1 MNRFRKW
8 VNRLKSDG
16 GFTLIEL
23 MVVITILGIL
33 AVLILP
39 RITGQTDEAR
49 RTATKVQIKN
59 IEQALHTYEMDNGNY
74 PSTEQGLDAL
84 VKKPT
89 IGRIPIKYKEG
100 GYMTKIPKDPWGTP
114 YLYIC
119 PGAHGDF
126 DLISYGSDR
135 EKGGDGKNA
144 DIENWNID

>member
-1 MNRFRKW
+1 MGMKKIRNRK
-8 VNRLKSDG
+8 

-49 RTATKVQIKN
+49 KTATRIQIKN
-59 IEQALHTYEMDNGNY
+59 VEQALHMFELDNGFY

-89 IGRIPIKYKEG
+89 IGRVPNKYREG
-100 GYMTKIPKDPWGTP
+100 GYMSKVPKDPWGTP
-114 YLYIC
+114 YVYIS

-126 DLISYGSDR
+126 DLISYGADK
-135 EKGGDGKNA
+135 EKGGESKNA
-144 DIENWNID
+144 DIENWALD

>member
-1 MNRFRKW
+1 MTMLRNRR
-8 VNRLKSDG
+8 

-59 IEQALHTYEMDNGNY
+59 IEQALHLFELDNGFY
-74 PSTEQGLDAL
+74 PTTEQGLDAL

-89 IGRIPIKYKEG
+89 IGRIPGRYREG
-100 GYMTKIPKDPWGTP
+100 GYMAKVPKDPWGTP
-114 YLYIC
+114 YVYVS

-126 DLISYGSDR
+126 DLISFGADK
-135 EKGGDGKNA
+135 EKGGEGKNA
-144 DIENWNID
+144 DIENWDIE

>member
-1 MNRFRKW
+1 MNFIKSLRNRK
-8 VNRLKSDG
+8 

-49 RTATKVQIKN
+49 QTATRVQIKN
-59 IEQALHTYEMDNGNY
+59 IEQALHLFELDNGFY
-74 PSTEQGLDAL
+74 PSTEQGLAAL
-84 VKKPT
+84 VQKPT
-89 IGRIPIKYKEG
+89 IGRIPIKFREG

-114 YLYIC
+114 YAYIS

-126 DLISYGSDR
+126 DLISYGSDK
-135 EKGGDGKNA
+135 EKGGEGKNA
-144 DIENWNID
+144 DIENWAID

>member
-1 MNRFRKW
+1 MGMKKIRNRK
-8 VNRLKSDG
+8 

-49 RTATKVQIKN
+49 KTATRIQIKN
-59 IEQALHTYEMDNGNY
+59 IEQALHLFELDNGFY

-89 IGRIPIKYKEG
+89 IGRAPNKYREG
-100 GYMTKIPKDPWGTP
+100 GYMSKVPKDPWGTP
-114 YLYIC
+114 YLYIS

-126 DLISYGSDR
+126 DLISYGADK
-135 EKGGDGKNA
+135 EKGGESKNA
-144 DIENWNID
+144 DIENWALD

>member
-1 MNRFRKW
+1 MKKIRNRK
-8 VNRLKSDG
+8 

-49 RTATKVQIKN
+49 KTATRIQIKN
-59 IEQALHTYEMDNGNY
+59 VEQALHMFELDNGFY

-89 IGRIPIKYKEG
+89 IGRVPNKYREG
-100 GYMTKIPKDPWGTP
+100 GYMSKVPKDPWGTP
-114 YLYIC
+114 YVYIS

-126 DLISYGSDR
+126 DLISYGADK
-135 EKGGDGKNA
+135 EKGGESKNA
-144 DIENWNID
+144 DIENWALD

>member
-1 MNRFRKW
+1 MMKNVRNKR
-8 VNRLKSDG
+8 

-39 RITGQTDEAR
+39 RITGQTDVAR
-49 RTATKVQIKN
+49 ETAAKVQMKN
-59 IEQALHTYEMDNGNY
+59 IEQALNQFEMDNGFY
-74 PSTEQGLDAL
+74 PATEQGMEAL

-89 IGRIPIKYKEG
+89 SGRIPNRYRDG

-114 YLYIC
+114 YVYIC

-126 DLISYGSDR
+126 DLVSYGADR
-135 EKGGDGKNA
+135 EKGGEGKNA
-144 DIENWNID
+144 DIENWNLDR

>member
-1 MNRFRKW
+1 MNLYRNK
-8 VNRLKSDG
+8 N

-59 IEQALHTYEMDNGNY
+59 IEQALQQYEMDNGYY

-114 YLYIC
+114 YSYIA
-119 PGAHGDF
+119 PGAHGDY
-126 DLISYGSDR
+126 DLVSYGADR
-135 EKGGDGKNA
+135 EKGGEGKNA
-144 DIENWNID
+144 DIESWNID

>member
-1 MNRFRKW
+1 MKRIMNRK
-8 VNRLKSDG
+8 

-49 RTATKVQIKN
+49 QTATRVQIKN
-59 IEQALHTYEMDNGNY
+59 IEQALHLFELDNGFY

-89 IGRIPIKYKEG
+89 IGRIPIKYREG
-100 GYMTKIPKDPWGTP
+100 GYMSKVPKDPWGTP
-114 YLYIC
+114 YVYIS

-126 DLISYGSDR
+126 DLISYGADK

-144 DIENWNID
+144 DIENWAMD

>member
-1 MNRFRKW
+1 MNSFRKWMNRFKR
-8 VNRLKSDG
+8 DD

-59 IEQALHTYEMDNGNY
+59 IEQALHQYEMDNGYY

-114 YLYIC
+114 YVYIS
-119 PGAHGDF
+119 PGGHGDF
-126 DLISYGSDR
+126 DLISYGADR
-135 EKGGDGKNA
+135 EKGGEEKNA